1 MKGSEKMV
9 ESWSKGKGW
18 REALT
23 DGLYKQQIAKREDLQ
38 KERMLKLA
46 QVEDFQFDDLGDELR
61 AGLKELE
68 DGMTV
73 TQRARL
79 FADKMSG
86 GTYSDD
92 IEKQKIDIE
101 RRLRIIDEFSPHE
114 KRIPKLLHKKA
125 RKAIA
130 DKLGLDVRH
139 VSEMIFTYQLHYA
152 QWSFLRREY
161 LRGRKLP
168 DSPEEL
174 EWRLQQRPSKEY
186 VAVMKLFMK
195 HKAKL
200 EEEANLPAPGEK
212 PRPLTWIERYRKEIE
227 S

>member
-18 REALT
+18 REALE

-38 KERMLKLA
+38 KERMLRLA

-92 IEKQKIDIE
+92 ISPGTPSSAPPPAAAAEGSGLFPTPSNIRASREPSTWRSVETIVVCGVPPTFSE
-101 RRLRIIDEFSPHE
+101 IMRGPGRATIRISAS
-114 KRIPKLLHKKA
+114 R
-125 RKAIA
+125 AIFWA
-130 DKLGLDVRH
+130 
-139 VSEMIFTYQLHYA
+139 
-152 QWSFLRREY
+152 
-161 LRGRKLP
+161 
-168 DSPEEL
+168 
-174 EWRLQQRPSKEY
+174 RPSD
-186 VAVMKLFMK
+186 
-195 HKAKL
+195 
-200 EEEANLPAPGEK
+200 
-212 PRPLTWIERYRKEIE
+212 
-227 S
+227 